1 MAIPIPAPDPMD
13 IPEAGP
19 SDHAARYAV
28 SETLSAHN
36 RAVTALRFSN
46 DGSTLVSAGADGWL
60 HVWDPETGDHVRGFK
75 CHKTG
80 INDISISPDSLY
92 IATASDDSTSLIH
105 HLHPPPHPLS
115 QTQHPL
121 DPDSNTNTFP
131 STSSSSSP
139 TPQPLRVLA
148 SHTAPILSLAF
159 SPKSNLLVT
168 GSFDE
173 SAIIWDVRRGK
184 PLRVLPAHAD
194 AIWCVGWDGEGGMV
208 LTASADGLIRLWDAS
223 SGQCLKT
230 IDNDTNSPVSF
241 ASFTSS
247 SYFLISATLSSTLRI
262 YNIHTSKVLKTLRAP
277 GTYTSEKFPCPAI
290 VFAAPCR
297 LPSDSRSN
305 GSGKGGND
313 NGNPEGQEMDI
324 DDHVGAGDG
333 NESGGSAVRGNQS
346 SDQMQVD
353 GEGALTS
360 TLKHSRTK
368 TKADA
373 WIVTGS
379 ENGKL
384 VIFDLQSK
392 RVVQVLQGA
401 EEHRSAV
408 VAVAT
413 HATIAT
419 QSDPI

>member
-1 MAIPIPAPDPMD
+1 MAVPVPSPDALD
-13 IPEAGP
+13 GSSEAGP
-19 SDHAARYAV
+19 SNHHARYTV
-28 SETLSAHN
+28 SETLSAHS
-36 RAVTALRFSN
+36 RAVTALRFSK
-46 DGSTLVSAGADGWL
+46 DGSTLVSVGADGWL
-60 HVWDPETGDHVRGFK
+60 HIWDPESGEHIRGFK

-92 IATASDDSTSLIH
+92 IATASDDSTCSIH
-105 HLHPPPHPLS
+105 HLHPPPQS
-115 QTQHPL
+115 
-121 DPDSNTNTFP
+121 
-131 STSSSSSP
+131 STSSSSNPESETNARP
-139 TPQPLRVLA
+139 SSTSSTPEPLRVLA

-194 AIWCVGWDGEGGMV
+194 AIWSVGWDGEGGMV
-208 LTASADGLIRLWDAS
+208 VTASADGLIRLWDAN

-241 ASFTSS
+241 ASFTPS
-247 SYFLISATLSSTLRI
+247 SYFLLSATLSSTLRI

-277 GTYTSEKFPCPAI
+277 GVYTSEKFPCPAI
-290 VFAAPCR
+290 VFAAPR
-297 LPSDSRSN
+297 HHTAGSDSDIKAIDEGAMDVDVVGHN
-305 GSGKGGND
+305 GD
-313 NGNPEGQEMDI
+313 PNGVQG
-324 DDHVGAGDG
+324 
-333 NESGGSAVRGNQS
+333 
-346 SDQMQVD
+346 DQMQVD
-353 GEGALTS
+353 GEAQDSSASPSKKGLG
-360 TLKHSRTK
+360 LGRTK
-368 TKADA
+368 AEEA

-408 VAVAT
+408 VAVAV
-413 HATIAT
+413 HPNGKIIA
-419 QSDPI
+419 SGSLEPEKAIKLWRVDE